1 MKKILLLFVI
11 ILSSCST
18 DKEIC
23 KSTCSFAKT
32 ALDGSFFLVKVTIVP
47 VDCETNKP
55 NAETIAKVKADQK
68 VTSFCCCD

>member
-18 DKEIC
+18 DKEVC

-32 ALDGSFFLVKVTIVP
+32 ATDGSYFLAKITNVP
-47 VDCETNKP
+47 IDCETNEP
-55 NAETIAKVKADQK
+55 SAETIESIKKSHS